1 MSSALYMS
9 HFPNFS
15 LEGDQDHGPTLT
27 LANDPSLIYPFVIDN
42 SRDQGSRVG
51 HHEQTEAIYP
61 FVMNSSNNQ
70 EGRVEGHDQR
80 EVSHISNRKP
90 LIFVVSFFLHIDDKY
105 KAVHRNILA

>member
-42 SRDQGSRVG
+42 SRDQEARVG
-51 HHEQTEAIYP
+51 YHHQSEVLYP
-61 FVMNSSNNQ
+61 FLMNNSNNQ
-70 EGRVEGHDQR
+70 EGRVDRGHDKKK
-80 EVSHISNRKP
+80 VS
-90 LIFVVSFFLHIDDKY
+90 LFFLIKLKTSD
-105 KAVHRNILA
+105 IFLSFI